1 MTARLYFLKLSV
13 YAGDRFQKPFFFFWL
28 LWDANTK
35 CITWSWIGTWTRKK
49 IFLCVCLINDVGT
62 MAKLEWVCMLGNSMS
77 ALIPW
82 FWSSSYGYKNDFP
95 CFSKIHMK
103 YLEVSGHDVSNL
115 FSHNSRGKVEICTH
129 VYFYVYTYVRYKYI
143 HTQNMIRKQMWL
155 INWGV

>member
-1 MTARLYFLKLSV
+1 MQVTDSRSL
-13 YAGDRFQKPFFFFWL
+13 FFFWL

-49 IFLCVCLINDVGT
+49 IFLCICLINDVGT

-103 YLEVSGHDVSNL
+103 YMEVSGHDVSNL

-129 VYFYVYTYVRYKYI
+129 VYFYAYTYVRYKYI